1 MAATVVRPPIASTH
15 SGRAP
20 AIMLGLAMLVGL
32 GFVAGFAFPYFA
44 GGEALG
50 QYRGKETWIF
60 MHLGGGMI
68 ALLVGPG
75 QLWLGHKNRKI
86 EVHRKLGLVYMGA
99 IAVSVTAAFYLATH
113 TALGWVFGAGL
124 MGLAIAWIVTT
135 GMAFVAVRRSRL
147 DQHQEWMIRSYV
159 VTFAFVTFRA
169 MFALLHAA
177 QVGTRAEQFA
187 MASWF
192 CWAVPLL
199 VVESVIQ
206 GRRIFG
212 RGAEAPLKVRVTR
225 QDARVSAA
233 R

>member
-1 MAATVVRPPIASTH
+1 MAATVVGPPITSTH

-50 QYRGKETWIF
+50 QYRGKEVWIF

-135 GMAFVAVRRSRL
+135 GMAFVAVRRSLL

-159 VTFAFVTFRA
+159 VTFGFVFFRI
-169 MFALLHAA
+169 FAGIMQATGIGSL
-177 QVGTRAEQFA
+177 QEQLSA
-187 MASWF
+187 ASWF
-192 CWAVPLL
+192 CWAAPLL
-199 VVESVIQ
+199 VTEAILQ
-206 GRRIFG
+206 GRKIF
-212 RGAEAPLKVRVTR
+212 
-225 QDARVSAA
+225 AR
-233 R
+233 